1 MKQWDAEEVE
11 QRLLATEP
19 RRSHL
24 LLAFGLAVGALLAL
38 LVLPRLSPRVGLP
51 ADAGTLVGAAMMV
64 AAGLTAWNLGRRQRK
79 CRAWLGHAWELV
91 QLEEW
96 DAAAEILERGLRKPI
111 LASADRTQAFMLLAA
126 VAENRGAWDAVVA
139 IYEALLLRGIP
150 DPITVQKAQ
159 IGLAAA
165 KIHTQQLTD
174 AVDLLAQIEQRALPP
189 DLRAAV
195 DLVRLFQQVF
205 MGHHADAVEN
215 IEQRRAL
222 YRRALSTAAAYGY
235 ALLALA
241 LHHLG
246 RTAEAA
252 LLWAD
257 ATTLVRPERL
267 IASYP
272 ILGTI
277 SAVYPATEPPG

>member
-1 MKQWDAEEVE
+1 MMRLNAEEVE
-11 QRLLATEP
+11 RKLLATEP

-24 LLAFGLAVGALLAL
+24 LLVFGLAVGALLAL
-38 LVLPRLSPRVGLP
+38 LVLPRLSPRIGLP
-51 ADAGTLVGAAMMV
+51 ADAGILAGAVLMV
-64 AAGLTAWNLGRRQRK
+64 AAGITAWSLGRRQRR
-79 CRAWLGHAWELV
+79 CRAWLGQAWELV
-91 QLEEW
+91 QIEEW

-111 LASADRTQAFMLLAA
+111 LASSDRTQAFMLLAA
-126 VAENRGAWDAVVA
+126 VAENCGAWEAVVA
-139 IYEALLLRGIP
+139 VYEALLLRGIS

-205 MGHHADAVEN
+205 MGHHADAVQN

-241 LHHLG
+241 LHHCG
-246 RTAEAA
+246 RAAEAA
-252 LLWAD
+252 QFWAD

-267 IASYP
+267 ISYYP
-272 ILGTI
+272 ILGTV
-277 SAVYPATEPPG
+277 SAVYPPTELPG